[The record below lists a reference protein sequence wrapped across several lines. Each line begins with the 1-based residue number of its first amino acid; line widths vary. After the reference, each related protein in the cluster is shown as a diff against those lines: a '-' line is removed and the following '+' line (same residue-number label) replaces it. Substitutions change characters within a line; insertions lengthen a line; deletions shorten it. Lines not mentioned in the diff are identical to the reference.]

1 MISKDSDLSLSRRAL
16 MKGASAAALVISTGA
31 IINPLEAWGLE
42 VKTLKPETMQT
53 LIQVARD
60 IYPHDRIADRFYAI
74 ALKDYDGKA
83 GTDAAL
89 KSLIEDGVANL
100 DEAARKKYG
109 VRYVDVGWESQ
120 RVALLRDIES
130 SPFFQKIRSGLVV
143 SLYNQKEVWPL
154 FGYQGEA
161 AAYGGYLH
169 RGFDD
174 ITWL

>member
-1 MISKDSDLSLSRRAL
+1 